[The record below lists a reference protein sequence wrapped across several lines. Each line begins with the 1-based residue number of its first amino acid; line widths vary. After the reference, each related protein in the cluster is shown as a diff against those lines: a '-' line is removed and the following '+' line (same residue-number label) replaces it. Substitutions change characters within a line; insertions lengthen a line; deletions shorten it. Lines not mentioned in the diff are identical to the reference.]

1 MGKNDSILQRP
12 FLYNRKLRHSV
23 VSRLFFMHTVV
34 QMKCVSK
41 LTDARRTSR
50 EDGSSLLDY

>member
-41 LTDARRTSR
+41 LTDARRASR